1 MEAGVVFEK
10 GRFVEGKT
18 LQGFRFTPCSLKS
31 MAVSLETSGVIC
43 LLGLWQMG
51 PGSVCR
57 KRSKYV

>member
-10 GRFVEGKT
+10 DRFVEGKV

-31 MAVSLETSGVIC
+31 TAASLETSGVVC
-43 LLGLWQMG
+43 LPGLWQMG
-51 PGSVCR
+51 PGSACR